1 MQIMCWDLF
10 YFKSTHMTALIQTAE
25 LTVSYQVTP
34 EWSSLPI
41 ISSSEDAYK
50 AIYPFFPPHTVAL
63 QEHFIVCYLN
73 RANKM
78 VGVYHTS
85 SGGITYTVAD
95 PRIILG
101 VALKVSALGI
111 ILSHNHPSGNL
122 KASTADIEL
131 TKRLVEA
138 GKLMDINVLDHL
150 IVTPE
155 DGKYLSFADQGLM

>member
-1 MQIMCWDLF
+1 
-10 YFKSTHMTALIQTAE
+10 MTALTQTAE
-25 LTVSYQVTP
+25 LKVSYQVTP
-34 EWSSLPI
+34 DWSSLPI
-41 ISSSEDAYK
+41 ISSSEDAYQ

-78 VGVYHTS
+78 VGVYHIS
-85 SGGITYTVAD
+85 SGGITGTVCD

-101 VALKVSALGI
+101 TALKVAAISI

-122 KASTADIEL
+122 KASPADIEL

-155 DGKYLSFADQGLM
+155 NGKYFSFADQGLI

>member
-1 MQIMCWDLF
+1 
-10 YFKSTHMTALIQTAE
+10 MTALTQTAE

-34 EWSSLPI
+34 DWSSLPI
-41 ISSSEDAYK
+41 IGSSEDAYK
-50 AIYPFFPPHTVAL
+50 AIYPFFPLHTVAL
-63 QEHFIVCYLN
+63 KEHFIVCYLN

-78 VGVYHTS
+78 VGVYHIS
-85 SGGITYTVAD
+85 SGGITVTVCD

-101 VALKVSALGI
+101 TALKVAAVSI
-111 ILSHNHPSGNL
+111 VLSHNHPSGNL

-138 GKLMDINVLDHL
+138 GKLMDISILDHL

-155 DGKYLSFADQGLM
+155 EGRYLSFADQGLI

>member
-1 MQIMCWDLF
+1 
-10 YFKSTHMTALIQTAE
+10 MTALTQTAE

-34 EWSSLPI
+34 DWSSLPVI
-41 ISSSEDAYK
+41 GSSEDAYK
-50 AIYPFFPPHTVAL
+50 AIYPFFDPHTIAL

-85 SGGITYTVAD
+85 SGGITHTVAD

-101 VALKVSALGI
+101 VALKTAAVGVL
-111 ILSHNHPSGNL
+111 LSHNHPSGNL
-122 KASTADIEL
+122 KASNADIEI

-138 GKLMDINVLDHL
+138 GKLMDISVLDHL

-155 DGKYLSFADQGLM
+155 EGRYLSFADHGMI

>member
-1 MQIMCWDLF
+1 
-10 YFKSTHMTALIQTAE
+10 MTALTQTAE

-34 EWSSLPI
+34 DWSSLPI
-41 ISSSEDAYK
+41 IGSSEDAYK
-50 AIYPFFPPHTVAL
+50 AIFPFFPSHTVAL

-85 SGGITYTVAD
+85 SGGITHTVAD

-101 VALKVSALGI
+101 VALKTAAVGVLLA
-111 ILSHNHPSGNL
+111 HNHPSGNL
-122 KASTADIEL
+122 KASSADIDL
-131 TKRLVEA
+131 TKRLVDA
-138 GKLMDINVLDHL
+138 GNIMDINVLDHL

-155 DGKYLSFADQGLM
+155 NGRYLSFADHGMI

>member
-1 MQIMCWDLF
+1 
-10 YFKSTHMTALIQTAE
+10 MTALTQTAE
-25 LTVSYQVTP
+25 LTVSYHVTP
-34 EWSSLPI
+34 DWSILPVI
-41 ISSSEDAYK
+41 GSSEDAYK
-50 AIYPFFPPHTVAL
+50 AIYPFFPSHTVAL

-78 VGVYHTS
+78 IGVYHIS
-85 SGGITYTVAD
+85 SGGITGTVCD

-101 VALKVSALGI
+101 TALKVAAVSI
-111 ILSHNHPSGNL
+111 VLSHNHPSGNL

-131 TKRLVEA
+131 TRRLAEA

-155 DGKYLSFADQGLM
+155 DGKYLSFADHGMI

>member
-1 MQIMCWDLF
+1 
-10 YFKSTHMTALIQTAE
+10 MTALTQTAE

-34 EWSSLPI
+34 DWSSLPVI
-41 ISSSEDAYK
+41 RSSEDAYREIFK
-50 AIYPFFPPHTVAL
+50 FFPLNTVAL

-85 SGGITYTVAD
+85 SGGITHTVAD

-101 VALKVSALGI
+101 TALKIAAVNLI
-111 ILSHNHPSGNL
+111 ISHNHPSGNL

-131 TKRLVEA
+131 TKRLVES
-138 GKLMDINVLDHL
+138 GKFMDINVLDHL

-155 DGKYLSFADQGLM
+155 DGKYLSFADEALM

>member
-1 MQIMCWDLF
+1 VWGPF
-10 YFKSTHMTALIQTAE
+10 YFKSTNMTALTQTAE

-34 EWSSLPI
+34 DWSTLPVI
-41 ISSSEDAYK
+41 GSSEDAYRELFK
-50 AIYPFFPPHTVAL
+50 LFPQNTVAL

-78 VGVYHTS
+78 IGIYQIS
-85 SGGITYTVAD
+85 SGGITGTVCD

-101 VALKVSALGI
+101 TALKVAAVSI
-111 ILSHNHPSGNL
+111 VLSHNHPSGNL

-150 IVTPE
+150 IVSPE

>member
-1 MQIMCWDLF
+1 
-10 YFKSTHMTALIQTAE
+10 MTALTQTAE

-34 EWSSLPI
+34 DWSSLPI
-41 ISSSEDAYK
+41 IGSSEDAYK
-50 AIYPFFPPHTVAL
+50 AIYPFFDTHTIAL

-78 VGVYHTS
+78 IGIYHIS
-85 SGGITYTVAD
+85 SGGITGTVCD

-101 VALKVSALGI
+101 TALKVAAVSVI
-111 ILSHNHPSGNL
+111 ISHNHPSGNL

-138 GKLMDINVLDHL
+138 GKLMDISVLDHL

-155 DGKYLSFADQGLM
+155 NGRYLSFADEGLM